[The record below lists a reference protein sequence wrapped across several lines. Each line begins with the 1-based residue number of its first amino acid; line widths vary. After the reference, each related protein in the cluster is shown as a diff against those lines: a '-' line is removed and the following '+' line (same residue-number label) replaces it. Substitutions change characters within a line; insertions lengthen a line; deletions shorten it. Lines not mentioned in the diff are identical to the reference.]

1 MKSKL
6 FFLLVAVFIAGR
18 CNGQDPAQKL
28 LDTIFKS
35 RYSTPIISR
44 GDNRPDFDRRKDSV
58 HFFLVALH
66 ERIDPEKFREKAGWS
81 EDMMKDKIQF
91 LKSKN
96 WLLEDEKELKPTVF
110 IASAKQGT
118 VLYRYGK
125 PLAEE
130 IAQSIEKEIP
140 SIREKFQRAGLTGN
154 YSFDSLS
161 FLVLSNVLL
170 DNWQIMEMEGAYLK
184 QENRPL
190 RHGKHYYA
198 GLLENNNYPK
208 EPFGIFGNQ
217 FYAAVRDST
226 ALSIYGNNRFIPMAR
241 LAKEPDFRDSLM
253 NVAPKLT
260 PVLYNLFDS
269 LSAYYRPTLLNI
281 LSTNSDYSHSVYTR
295 TGYSDEITFEEFFI
309 WWYHFIYTEA
319 TDILAKKKFL
329 VIPRDGN
336 FYYRN

>member
-1 MKSKL
+1 MRSKL
-6 FFLLVAVFIAGR
+6 FFLLVAVFITGR
-18 CNGQDPAQKL
+18 CNGQDLQQKL

-44 GDNRPDFDRRKDSV
+44 GDNRPDFDRKKDNM
-58 HFFLVALH
+58 HLFLVALH

-81 EDMMKDKIQF
+81 EDMLKDKIQF

-96 WLLEDEKELKPTVF
+96 WLIEDEKGLKPTVF
-110 IASAKQGT
+110 IASAKRGT
-118 VLYRYGK
+118 VLYRYAK

-130 IAQSIEKEIP
+130 IAESIEKEIP
-140 SIREKFQRAGLTGN
+140 SIRERFQKDGLTGN
-154 YSFDSLS
+154 SSFDSLS

-198 GLLENNNYPK
+198 GLLENNNYPG
-208 EPFGIFGNQ
+208 EPFGIYGNQ
-217 FYAAVRDST
+217 FYAAVKDST

-241 LAKEPDFRDSLM
+241 LAKDTDFRDSLM
-253 NVAPKLT
+253 NATPKLT

-269 LSAYYRPTLLNI
+269 LSADYRPALLKILNI
-281 LSTNSDYSHSVYTR
+281 NSDYSHSVYAS

-309 WWYHFIYTEA
+309 WWYHFIYSEA
-319 TDILAKKKFL
+319 TDILAKKKSL
-329 VIPRDGN
+329 VIPGDGN
-336 FYYRN
+336 FYYKN